1 MQPDT
6 NPYTPTP
13 RLNTGETMLPHRTR
27 VIFDGVFWRI
37 QRMTCGEW
45 QTMRDLYSTRE
56 QARSMRYWW
65 AQ

>member
-1 MQPDT
+1 MMS
-6 NPYTPTP
+6 Y
-13 RLNTGETMLPHRTR
+13 HTR
-27 VIFDGVFWRI
+27 VIFDGVFWRV

-45 QTMRDLYSTRE
+45 QTMWDLYSTRE